1 MVSDNHPIQKL
12 TLTVMTH
19 SENCKNQLMD
29 NDLCFALTLGLSTI
43 YIMFQPLALSPGS
56 WVKLRSLPYDER
68 LCNLCQRQDLE
79 DEYHLVLICPVYI
92 ELKNNIIKK
101 NYFGR
106 PNMDKFMQLVTTNNK
121 CILKKLAM
129 YLHHAFILR
138 KTLALN

>member
-1 MVSDNHPIQKL
+1 MHECGFLFSEKFLHFRNYHHYTSTPLNSSENTYWMVSEKHPIQKL

-92 ELKNNIIKK
+92 ELKKQFIK
-101 NYFGR
+101 R
-106 PNMDKFMQLVTTNNK
+106 
-121 CILKKLAM
+121 
-129 YLHHAFILR
+129 
-138 KTLALN
+138 